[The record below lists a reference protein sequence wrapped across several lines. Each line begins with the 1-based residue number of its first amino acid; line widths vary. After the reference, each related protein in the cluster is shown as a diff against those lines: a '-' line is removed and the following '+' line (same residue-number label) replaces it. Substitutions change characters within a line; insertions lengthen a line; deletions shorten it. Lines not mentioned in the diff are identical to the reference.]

1 MNKQINKLVQTGGGL
16 VIVTQILQIMVK
28 VFNVIVEIL
37 YKVVVILGP
46 YILKFLLFCVGTA
59 IMFCLFGFFGTVFTF
74 FAVILMYKRLFKKI
88 ASPGG
93 IFHGVANAKP
103 PSKEENQENP
113 EEDVE

>member
-1 MNKQINKLVQTGGGL
+1 MNKQINKIVQTGAGL
-16 VIVTQILQIMVK
+16 GIIPQILKIMVQ
-28 VFNVIVEIL
+28 VFKVIVEVL
-37 YKVVVILGP
+37 YKLVVILGP

-93 IFHGVANAKP
+93 LFHGVANAKP
-103 PSKEENQENP
+103 PSQEGNQEQS
-113 EEDVE
+113 EAE